1 MYKQE
6 FERLFGAYDDM
17 DTLTILELRDI
28 LVVPEEPNP
37 EVEKF
42 LDSRV
47 LEYNFPDDTKQH
59 RQISAMIKNKLLCRF
74 SHEVTFRELLE
85 TEYFPKGMR
94 LEPQVGIGCIR
105 LLGDIYRSNGVLDV
119 WKYKK

>member
-1 MYKQE
+1 MKKEE

-42 LDSRV
+42 LNSRV
-47 LEYNFPDDTKQH
+47 LEYNFPYDTKQH
-59 RQISAMIKNKLLCRF
+59 RQISAMIMNKLLYRF
-74 SHEVTFRELLE
+74 GHEVTFRELLE
-85 TEYFPKGMR
+85 TEYFPRGMR

-105 LLGDIYRSNGVLDV
+105 LLGDIYRDNGVLDV

>member
-42 LDSRV
+42 LDSRI